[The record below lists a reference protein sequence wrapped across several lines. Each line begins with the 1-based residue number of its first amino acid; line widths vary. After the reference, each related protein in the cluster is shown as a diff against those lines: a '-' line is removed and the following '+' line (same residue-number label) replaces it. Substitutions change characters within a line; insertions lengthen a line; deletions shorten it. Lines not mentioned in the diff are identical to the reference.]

1 MTRREFIIVLGGAA
15 AAWPLPVRGQ
25 QSPSF
30 LRVGAGGVQPRTTA
44 VFVAF
49 VERMAELGYEEGKN
63 FSFEYVQAANVAGY
77 EAAYH
82 ELASR
87 NVDIL
92 LAGGSEI
99 AHKFALATAGTR
111 PVVMVAVDY
120 DPLARGYVRSLA
132 RPGVNLTGISFQQIE
147 LTEKRLQIAREAF
160 PDVQAIA
167 VFWDEI
173 SAEQWHAAGNAA
185 PKLGLRLAGVKFRE
199 QPYDYER
206 ALAQLPPEHRRV
218 LIVLTSPAFAVP
230 NRTRLPEFA
239 LRHRMASIFSL
250 RQYVDAGG
258 LMSYGASFTAMYR
271 RAAEYVDRIARGARP
286 ADLPIEQPTKFE
298 LVINLK
304 TAAALGLTIPPTLL
318 ARADEVIE

>member
-1 MTRREFIIVLGGAA
+1 MRRRQFIAVVGGAA
-15 AAWPLPVRGQ
+15 TWPLAVLGQ
-25 QSPSF
+25 QPPSL
-30 LRVGAGGVQPRTTA
+30 LRVGASSVQPRTTA
-44 VFVAF
+44 IFVAF

-77 EAAYH
+77 EAAYR

-87 NVDIL
+87 KVDIL
-92 LAGGSEI
+92 LASGPEVGLKS
-99 AHKFALATAGTR
+99 ALATAGMR
-111 PVVMVAVDY
+111 PVVMVAIDY

-132 RPGVNLTGISFQQIE
+132 QPGGNLTGISFQQIE
-147 LTEKRLQIAREAF
+147 LTEKRLQIVREAF
-160 PDVQAIA
+160 PNVQAIA

-173 SAEQWHAAGNAA
+173 SADQWHAAENAA
-185 PKLGLRLAGVKFRE
+185 PRLGLRLAGVEFRE

-218 LIVLTSPAFAVP
+218 LMVLTSPVFAVP
-230 NRTRLPEFA
+230 DRARLPDFA
-239 LRHRMASIFSL
+239 LRHRMASIFFL
-250 RQYVDAGG
+250 RQYVDVGG

-298 LVINLK
+298 LIANLK
-304 TAAALGLTIPPTLL
+304 TARALGLTIPPSIL

>member
-1 MTRREFIIVLGGAA
+1 MRRREVIALLGGSA
-15 AAWPLPVRGQ
+15 
-25 QSPSF
+25 
-30 LRVGAGGVQPRTTA
+30 
-44 VFVAF
+44 
-49 VERMAELGYEEGKN
+49 
-63 FSFEYVQAANVAGY
+63 FEYVQAANVAGY
-77 EAAYH
+77 EAAYR

-92 LAGGSEI
+92 LAAGSEI
-99 AHKFALATAGTR
+99 AHKFALATAGMR
-111 PVVMVAVDY
+111 PVVMVAIDY

-147 LTEKRLQIAREAF
+147 LTEKRLQIVERGI
-160 PDVQAIA
+160 PGC
-167 VFWDEI
+167 
-173 SAEQWHAAGNAA
+173 AGDCRVLGRNLRRPMACGGERCSE
-185 PKLGLRLAGVKFRE
+185 LGLRLAGVKFRE

-218 LIVLTSPAFAVP
+218 LIVLTSPVFAVP
-230 NRTRLPEFA
+230 NRARLPEFA

-298 LVINLK
+298 LVIISRPRPRS
-304 TAAALGLTIPPTLL
+304 ASTIPPTLL

>member
-1 MTRREFIIVLGGAA
+1 MRRREFIIVLGGAA

-30 LRVGAGGVQPRTTA
+30 LRVGASSVQPRTTA
-44 VFVAF
+44 IFVAF
-49 VERMAELGYEEGKN
+49 IERMAELGYEEGKN

-92 LAGGSEI
+92 LARGSEI

-111 PVVMVAVDY
+111 PIVMVAIDY

-173 SAEQWHAAGNAA
+173 SAEQWDAAENAA

-218 LIVLTSPAFAVP
+218 LIVLTSPVFAVP
-230 NRTRLPEFA
+230 NRTRLTEFA

-304 TAAALGLTIPPTLL
+304 TAAGLGLTIPPTLL

>member
-1 MTRREFIIVLGGAA
+1 MRRREFIAVLGSAA
-15 AAWPLPVRGQ
+15 TWPLTVRGQ
-25 QSPSF
+25 QPPSF
-30 LRVGAGGVQPRTTA
+30 LRVGWTGMQPRTSA
-44 VFVAF
+44 FFVAF

-63 FSFEYVQAANVAGY
+63 FSFEYVQVANVAGY
-77 EAAYH
+77 EAGYR

-87 NVDIL
+87 KVDIL
-92 LAGGSEI
+92 LASGPEVGLKS
-99 AHKFALATAGTR
+99 ALATAGMR
-111 PVVMVAVDY
+111 PIVMVATDY
-120 DPLARGYVRSLA
+120 DPLARGYVSNLA
-132 RPGVNLTGISFQQIE
+132 RPGGNLTGISSQQIE
-147 LTEKRLQIAREAF
+147 LTEKRLQIVREAF

-173 SAEQWHAAGNAA
+173 SADQWHAAENAA
-185 PKLGLRLAGVKFRE
+185 PRLGLRLAGIEFRE

-218 LIVLTSPAFAVP
+218 LMVLTSPVFAVP
-230 NRTRLPEFA
+230 DRARLPDFA

-250 RQYVDAGG
+250 RQYVDVGG

-271 RAAEYVDRIARGARP
+271 RSAEYVDRVARGARP

-298 LVINLK
+298 FIANLK
-304 TAAALGLTIPPTLL
+304 TARALGLNPAWMLL

>member
-1 MTRREFIIVLGGAA
+1 MRRREFMAVLGAA
-15 AAWPLPVRGQ
+15 TAWPLPVRGQ
-25 QSPSF
+25 QPPSW
-30 LRVGAGGVQPRTTA
+30 LRVGTSSVQPRTTA

-77 EAAYH
+77 EAAYR

-87 NVDIL
+87 KVDIL
-92 LAGGSEI
+92 LASGPEVGLKS
-99 AHKFALATAGTR
+99 ALATAGMR
-111 PVVMVAVDY
+111 PVVMVAIDY

-132 RPGVNLTGISFQQIE
+132 RPGANLTGISFQQIE
-147 LTEKRLQIAREAF
+147 LTEKRLQVVKEAF
-160 PDVQAIA
+160 PAMQAIA

-173 SAEQWHAAGNAA
+173 SADQWHAAENAA
-185 PKLGLRLAGVKFRE
+185 PRLGLRLAGVEFRE

-206 ALAQLPPEHRRV
+206 ALAQLPLEHRRV
-218 LIVLTSPAFAVP
+218 LMVLTSPVFAVP
-230 NRTRLPEFA
+230 DRARLPDFA

-250 RQYVDAGG
+250 RQYVDVGG

-271 RAAEYVDRIARGARP
+271 RAAEYVDRIARGTRP
-286 ADLPIEQPTKFE
+286 ADLPVEQPTKFE
-298 LVINLK
+298 LIANLK
-304 TAAALGLTIPPTLL
+304 TARALGLTIPPSLL